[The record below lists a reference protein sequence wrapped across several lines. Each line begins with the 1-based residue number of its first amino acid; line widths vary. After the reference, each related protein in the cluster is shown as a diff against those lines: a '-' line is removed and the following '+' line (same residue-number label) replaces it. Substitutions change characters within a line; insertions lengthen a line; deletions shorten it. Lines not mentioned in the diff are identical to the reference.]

1 MGRNTSSIKIIIV
14 VLITNMFFNH
24 SLFINIVTDWSL
36 LCTCILQ
43 ELIIKIHFLLN
54 LSLTNHFIFQWQG
67 EKKEE
72 SKAPEKTEEP
82 SGKTEGGEETG
93 GGDD

>member
-1 MGRNTSSIKIIIV
+1 M
-14 VLITNMFFNH
+14 
-24 SLFINIVTDWSL
+24 
-36 LCTCILQ
+36 
-43 ELIIKIHFLLN
+43 LN

-72 SKAPEKTEEP
+72 SKSPEKTEEP

>member
-1 MGRNTSSIKIIIV
+1 M
-14 VLITNMFFNH
+14 
-24 SLFINIVTDWSL
+24 
-36 LCTCILQ
+36 
-43 ELIIKIHFLLN
+43 LN
-54 LSLTNHFIFQWQG
+54 LSFTNHFIFQWQG